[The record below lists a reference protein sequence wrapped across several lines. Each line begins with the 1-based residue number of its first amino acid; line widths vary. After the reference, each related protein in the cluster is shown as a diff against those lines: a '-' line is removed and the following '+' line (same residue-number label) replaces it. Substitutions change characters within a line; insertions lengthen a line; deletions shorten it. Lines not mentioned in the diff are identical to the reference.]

1 MKSSTASV
9 ARLNARPAPHSQSG
23 GAGVAHL
30 DIESKRG
37 ALLYAPESAL
47 KRAVAPLAVLL
58 HGAGGNAEHGLG
70 ILNAYADEAKL
81 ILLAPESRKTSWD
94 IISDAQYGPD
104 VRFIDKCL
112 DEVFSRYAI
121 DPERIAIGGFSD
133 GASYALSLGLSNG
146 SLCRYILAF
155 SPGFMAPVRI
165 EGQPRIFISHG
176 IQDQVLPIDACS
188 RKLVRVLR
196 GHDLSLDY
204 REFDGAHTVPA
215 EMKERALELFLGE
228 APH

>member
-1 MKSSTASV
+1 MRKDLLARLASRSYAWLDSEPHNGNAVKSSTASV

-81 ILLAPESRKTSWD
+81 ILLAPESR
-94 IISDAQYGPD
+94 
-104 VRFIDKCL
+104 
-112 DEVFSRYAI
+112 
-121 DPERIAIGGFSD
+121 
-133 GASYALSLGLSNG
+133 
-146 SLCRYILAF
+146 
-155 SPGFMAPVRI
+155 
-165 EGQPRIFISHG
+165 
-176 IQDQVLPIDACS
+176 
-188 RKLVRVLR
+188 
-196 GHDLSLDY
+196 
-204 REFDGAHTVPA
+204 
-215 EMKERALELFLGE
+215 
-228 APH
+228 